1 MTRGRRGGT
10 PDQARVYRQQGHDA
24 AERFA
29 ECLGID
35 TYQRD
40 QHAKK
45 DVVDPAG
52 DTHSVKSGQ
61 IKWQIFLYRRS
72 RFESDYGFQALN
84 GIGVLLMQCID
95 AFPLARADYEQ
106 DKLTAK
112 ERLRIPM
119 MEIKNR
125 LQNKNLLKAFL
136 KKAIFNGEEV
146 NYLTIY
152 DDGIFHVYWNADVV
166 EVMGDNFTVEN
177 SGSLSGNPDC
187 QKVLFK
193 YNGKNV
199 GELEMRND
207 SEQHYREIRFNM
219 LKQPYCELLRTHIL
233 EECRYLEQP
242 VVSYGE
248 ATSKFGKW

>member
-10 PDQARVYRQQGHDA
+10 PDQAREYRLQGHEA

-29 ECLGID
+29 ECVGGA

-45 DVVDPAG
+45 DVIDPAG

-72 RFESDYGFQALN
+72 RFASDYGFQALN
-84 GIGVLLMQCID
+84 GIGLLLIECID
-95 AFPLARADYEQ
+95 AFPPARADYEQ
-106 DKLTAK
+106 DKLAAK

-119 MEIKNR
+119 REIKNR
-125 LQNKNLLKAFL
+125 LQNKNLFKAFL

-152 DDGIFHVYWNADVV
+152 DDDIFHVYWNADVV

-177 SGSLSGNPDC
+177 SRSSRGNPDC

-193 YNGKNV
+193 YNDKNV

-207 SEQHYREIRFNM
+207 SEQHYREVRFNM
-219 LKQPYCELLRTHIL
+219 LKKPCCELLQTHIL
-233 EECRYLEQP
+233 DKYPYPDQP
-242 VVSYGE
+242 IVSYGE
-248 ATSKFGKW
+248 AISKFWKW